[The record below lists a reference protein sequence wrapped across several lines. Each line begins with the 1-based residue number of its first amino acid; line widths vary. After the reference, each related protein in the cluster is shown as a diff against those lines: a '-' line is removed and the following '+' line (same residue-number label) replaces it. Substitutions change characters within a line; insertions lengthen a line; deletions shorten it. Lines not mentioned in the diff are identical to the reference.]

1 MLVLHPEAPPGF
13 LKAVNTVFKKY
24 VQLEKMKEPAR
35 SKRYQV
41 EDLSVSLSP
50 APQSVCRCN
59 GGEGGEGA
67 EHPLFLK
74 GWAGNEDTGLR
85 LLGSVLDRKSVV

>member
-41 EDLSVSLSP
+41 EDLSVLSP

-59 GGEGGEGA
+59 RGKEERGQNT
-67 EHPLFLK
+67 LSF
-74 GWAGNEDTGLR
+74 
-85 LLGSVLDRKSVV
+85 

>member
-41 EDLSVSLSP
+41 EDLSVLLSP

-59 GGEGGEGA
+59 GEKE
-67 EHPLFLK
+67 ERRQNTLSF
-74 GWAGNEDTGLR
+74 
-85 LLGSVLDRKSVV
+85 